1 MEYGH
6 DITIV
11 RLMIGNEQDVVRG
24 QIPHDIGAV
33 YTKPVDNA
41 QTNVE
46 K

>member
-24 QIPHDIGAV
+24 QIPHNVGAV
-33 YTKPVDNA
+33 DTKPVDDA
-41 QTNVE
+41 QTDVE